1 MGAVKT
7 LFDVATEYV
16 AIMERIEHTSDPR
29 RLQVLEEKRVE
40 LHGEF
45 LEMLQRQGIKF
56 RDRDH
61 ATLIAIRIAKGE
73 L

>member
-1 MGAVKT
+1 MRAMKN
-7 LFDVATEYV
+7 LFDLATEYV
-16 AIMERIEHTSDPR
+16 AVIEKIEHTSDPR
-29 RLQVLEEKRVE
+29 RLQLLEEKRVA

-45 LEMLQRQGIKF
+45 LEMLQRQGIQF

-61 ATLIAIRIAKGE
+61 ATLIAFRIAKGE